1 MTPQQILV
9 VAVRLFA
16 IFWFLTAIGHLVSA
30 IRIWRQLPQ
39 ESFAVL
45 GVLIPILG
53 LVVGAYLWTFPA
65 TLTQRLLKGG
75 DSPNEGTAPAL
86 LEWQVMI
93 LAALGIWTLSM
104 AIPDA
109 VYWITYFLMY
119 RQHRDDIGPA
129 VTDQL
134 ANIAETLAQIAIG
147 MWLVLGAPNLA
158 LLVNRLRIAG
168 LRE

>member
-1 MTPQQILV
+1 MTPQQILI

-39 ESFAVL
+39 ETFAVL
-45 GVLIPILG
+45 GVFIPILE

-65 TLTQRLLKGG
+65 TLTRHLLKGG
-75 DSPNEGTAPAL
+75 DSPNEGNAPAL

-93 LAALGIWTLSM
+93 VAALGIWTLSI

-109 VYWITYFLMY
+109 VYWVTYFLMY
-119 RQHRDDIGPA
+119 RQHREDVGPA

-134 ANIAETLAQIAIG
+134 PLIAATMAQMAIG
-147 MWLVLGAPNLA
+147 IWLVLGAPKLA
-158 LLVNRLRIAG
+158 LLLNRLRIAG
-168 LRE
+168 LRK